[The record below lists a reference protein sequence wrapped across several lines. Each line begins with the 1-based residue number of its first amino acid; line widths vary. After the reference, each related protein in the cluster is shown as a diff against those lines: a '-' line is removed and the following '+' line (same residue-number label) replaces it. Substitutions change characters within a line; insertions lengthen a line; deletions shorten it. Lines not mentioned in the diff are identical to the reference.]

1 MGGCRGGVH
10 ATRLHLLTQLI
21 LVVTRESGVCRG
33 AGSGRGNKVADLFIC
48 HLYDISNTNFNERGV
63 VMGVAYFSILLCPSP
78 AARMRNRIFLRKLA
92 ISNN

>member
-63 VMGVAYFSILLCPSP
+63 VMGLLLHPSVSFSSCSNEESYFSSQ
-78 AARMRNRIFLRKLA
+78 AGYK
-92 ISNN
+92 